1 MTSTRTAIR
10 AALRVPVQGDLDGAP
25 DDWTAR
31 PR

>member
-1 MTSTRTAIR
+1 MTPTRTAIR
-10 AALRVPVQGDLDGAP
+10 ALPVPIQGDLDGAP